1 MKKIRTLIIED
12 EVPAREILQSYLK
25 EIPEIEVIGEA
36 QDGFSGIKAITELK
50 PDLIF
55 LDIQMPKLN
64 GFEMLELIEE
74 RPEIIFTTAYDQFA
88 LKAFE
93 LNAVDYLMK
102 PFHKE
107 RLAEAVQKAAE
118 KLCKN
123 VTNKPPLSE
132 ILAKKPENSAPISR
146 IVVKK
151 ANAINIIPVDKIK
164 YFASEDDYVMIH
176 HTDGKAL
183 KQQTMKYYEDNLPKE
198 QFVRVHR
205 SYIVKISEIKKIEP
219 YGKDNHVAILNSGE
233 RIPVSRSGFALL
245 KGELDF

>member
-12 EVPAREILQSYLK
+12 EAPAREILQNYLK
-25 EIPEIEVIGEA
+25 EIPEIEIVGEA
-36 QDGFSGIKAITELK
+36 QDGFSGLKAIAELK

-55 LDIQMPKLN
+55 LDIQMPKLT

-93 LNAVDYLMK
+93 LNAADYLMK

-107 RLAEAVQKAAE
+107 RLVKATLKVVE
-118 KLCKN
+118 KLNKN
-123 VTNKPPLSE
+123 EINKTPVSE
-132 ILAKKPENSAPISR
+132 ILAKKPENSAPLSR

-164 YFASEDDYVMIH
+164 YFAAEDDYVMIYYAE
-176 HTDGKAL
+176 GKAL

-219 YGKDNHVAILNSGE
+219 YGKDNHIAILNSGE
-233 RIPVSRSGFALL
+233 RIPISRSGFSLL
-245 KGELDF
+245 KGELSF

>member
-1 MKKIRTLIIED
+1 MKILRTLIIED

-25 EIPEIEVIGEA
+25 EIPEIEVVGEA
-36 QDGFSGIKAITELK
+36 HDGFSGLKAITELK

-93 LNAVDYLMK
+93 LNAADYLMK

-107 RLAEAVQKAAE
+107 RLVKAAMKVVE
-118 KLCKN
+118 KFNKN
-123 VTNKPPLSE
+123 ETNKTPPTE
-132 ILAKKPENSAPISR
+132 ILAKKPENSAPLSR
-146 IVVKK
+146 VVVKK
-151 ANAINIIPVDKIK
+151 GNAINIIPVDKIK
-164 YFASEDDYVMIH
+164 YFAAEDDYVMIH
-176 HTDGKAL
+176 YSDGKAL

-198 QFVRVHR
+198 QFARVHR

-219 YGKDNHVAILNSGE
+219 YGKENHVAILNSGE
-233 RIPVSRSGFALL
+233 RIPVSRSGFSLL
-245 KGELDF
+245 KGGLEF

>member
-12 EVPAREILQSYLK
+12 EIPAKEILHSYLT
-25 EIPEIEVIGEA
+25 EIPEIEVVGEA
-36 QDGFSGIKAITELK
+36 QDGFSGIKAIAELK

-64 GFEMLELIEE
+64 GFEMLELIDE

-93 LNAVDYLMK
+93 LNAIDYLMK

-107 RLAEAVQKAAE
+107 RLIEAVQKVVE
-118 KLCKN
+118 KLYRN
-123 VTNKPPLSE
+123 EANNPPVYE
-132 ILAKKPENSAPISR
+132 ILAKKTENLIPLSR

-151 ANAINIIPVDKIK
+151 ANAINIIPIDKIK
-164 YFASEDDYVMIH
+164 YFAAEDDYVMIYH
-176 HTDGKAL
+176 EDGKAL

-205 SYIVKISEIKKIEP
+205 SYIIKISEINKIEP
-219 YGKDNHVAILNSGE
+219 YGKDNHIAILNSSE
-233 RIPVSRSGFALL
+233 RIPISRSGFALL
-245 KGELDF
+245 KEKLNF

>member
-1 MKKIRTLIIED
+1 MKILRTLIIED

-25 EIPEIEVIGEA
+25 EIPEIEVVGEA
-36 QDGFSGIKAITELK
+36 HDGFSGLKAIAKLK

-55 LDIQMPKLN
+55 LDVQMPKLN

-93 LNAVDYLMK
+93 LNAADYLMK

-107 RLAEAVQKAAE
+107 RLVKAVMKVIE
-118 KLCKN
+118 KFNKN
-123 VTNKPPLSE
+123 ETNKTPVSE
-132 ILAKKPENSAPISR
+132 ILAKKPENSAPLSR
-146 IVVKK
+146 VVVKK
-151 ANAINIIPVDKIK
+151 GNAINIIPVDKIK
-164 YFASEDDYVMIH
+164 YFAAEDDYVMIH
-176 HTDGKAL
+176 YSEGKAL
-183 KQQTMKYYEDNLPKE
+183 KQQTMRYYEDNLPKE
-198 QFVRVHR
+198 QFARVHR

-233 RIPVSRSGFALL
+233 RIPVSCSGFSLL
-245 KGELDF
+245 KGELEF